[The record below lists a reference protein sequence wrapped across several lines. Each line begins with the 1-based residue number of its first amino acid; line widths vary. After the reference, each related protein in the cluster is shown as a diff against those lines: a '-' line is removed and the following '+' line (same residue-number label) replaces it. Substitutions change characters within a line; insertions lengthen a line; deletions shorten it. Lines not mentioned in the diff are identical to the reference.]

1 MVTLAAR
8 PAERGQCGAMD
19 QGSDSTDR
27 PELDD
32 ESQAEYVR
40 GKVIVAMVRLENIV
54 GFALVAFLNLDER
67 QRSFIDEAW
76 LSRAR
81 MIDKIRALEMAIKS
95 DSDLAEDFGSLPAEL
110 RDLNTLRNTLAH
122 YSGVVHRT
130 IVVTTTADGVTNAE
144 PESGPYD
151 PIVFY
156 RSYDGQ
162 RHEVALKDTVDRLN
176 GVARQLWTLRD
187 RFAPRPNQ

>member
-1 MVTLAAR
+1 
-8 PAERGQCGAMD
+8 MD
-19 QGSDSTDR
+19 DGFGTTDR
-27 PELDD
+27 PDLDD

-54 GFALVAFLNLDER
+54 GFALVAFLGLDER
-67 QRSFIDEAW
+67 QRTFVDEAW

-95 DSDLAEDFGSLPAEL
+95 DPELAEEFGSLPAEL

-122 YSGVVHRT
+122 YSGVVDRT
-130 IVVTTTADGVTNAE
+130 IVVSTAADGVTTVE

-151 PIVFY
+151 PIVFF
-156 RSYDGQ
+156 RSFDGQ
-162 RHEVALKDTVDRLN
+162 RHEVALGDTVARLN
-176 GVARQLWTLRD
+176 EVAHRLWAFRD
-187 RFAPRPNQ
+187 RFAPRRDQ